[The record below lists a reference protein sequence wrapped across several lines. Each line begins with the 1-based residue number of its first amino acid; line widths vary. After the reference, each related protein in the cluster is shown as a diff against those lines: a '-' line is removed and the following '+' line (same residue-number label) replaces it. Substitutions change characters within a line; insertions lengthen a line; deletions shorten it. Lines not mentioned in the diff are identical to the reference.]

1 MHRTFFMTLRLT
13 AILTLAMA
21 GVMLADVYD
30 HSGNAGD
37 LADGKWLDQTTT
49 PPGGPNIY
57 GNPGASDDAYF
68 YGATITASGGSAHL
82 LSGGNLQL
90 SGMVTATNAG
100 SLNLSGG
107 GTLNVQSIVTDANG
121 FGPTLSV
128 AGGHLMAQNGDGVTD
143 VTAGGTVVDETCSGT
158 NGCGFFD
165 GGSSLTISSAAGPGR
180 AILANASTL
189 TANGGLSDFTLQI
202 ASGSTAQVSTVTNG
216 LARVDGAGSRLTV
229 AGDFS
234 LNGQSINITNAG
246 TTMVNG
252 TLTQNS
258 GAPIFVTGSG
268 SALTVGQFSSI
279 IGGDLDLTTGGAVT
293 VQGTLT
299 KNRGQVSLDGTN
311 TVLTVHQDF
320 SLMGGFLDISAGG
333 ALTVDGQLVLD
344 GGKDQDGDT
353 IGGGG
358 NWQGSGT
365 TISTSQEM
373 DIGNTSSGS
382 FSLAVGNGATV
393 RTGDAF
399 VGVGSAATGTVD
411 LSGTGTLW
419 DVQSGGLAVGGNGT
433 GNFNIS
439 SEAHLLFGDGTAF
452 AVGFNSGS
460 HGRMTVDG
468 AGSVLDASKVA
479 VRIGANTGSVGSVV
493 LTNGAQVTFG
503 QETSIGRGGNGSL
516 SLASGS
522 QVSVTGNSNTD
533 FGVANDAGSTGGI
546 SVQDGSN
553 LNVDAN
559 FFIGVEGNGFVG
571 VGTGGM
577 VQTTAVVLGGAS
589 GALGTVIVDG
599 AGSTWNTSS
608 DVFIGYSDK
617 GAGKL
622 TVSSGGVF
630 NVVGGDPRFGVANEA
645 GTKGELDVDG
655 SGSRVSGS
663 RFIAG
668 VDGAATVKITNGGTL
683 DTGDGAIAS
692 SPISSGDVLVS
703 DAGSLW
709 NVNSFALYVGG
720 IPLDTGFT
728 QGGPAT
734 LTVANGGLV
743 LVAQLI
749 DVARLGKIV
758 LSGGAVGVGT
768 NANPA
773 ANTLRVAADGL
784 LIGYARVQ
792 GQVIVAPGGKI
803 LPGNSPGIL
812 TIDGDY
818 TQEAGSTFYAEL
830 GGSDPGT
837 GYDQVQVSGAAT
849 LAGNLQVRLTNGF
862 TPTVGQTFRIVTAGS
877 ISGAFSSILEPSQV
891 GISVASDATGV
902 TVTVTSVTAGAP
914 AISSAT
920 TSVARPGLPFSY
932 QITASNNPTSFGAT
946 DLPAGLTVDNN
957 TGLISGTPTTT
968 GAFIVPI
975 NANNAAG
982 SGQADLM
989 IISDP
994 SLGSVALPPSNL
1006 LNISTRLNVQTG
1018 DNVLIGGFIIT
1029 GTDPKKVIIRG
1040 IGPSLANVGVQGFLA
1055 DPILELHDASTTLE
1069 TNDDWKTR
1077 SDGSSQQ
1084 AEIEATTIPP
1094 TNDLES
1100 AIVRT
1105 LPANNAS
1112 YTAVV
1117 RGKDNTTGIGVVEA
1131 YDLDQA
1137 ANSKLGNISTRGFVN
1152 SGDNV
1157 LIGGFI
1163 TGNGLTK
1170 VMVRAIGPSL
1180 TNFGVANP
1188 LQDPTLELHDSN
1200 GVTIRSN
1207 DNWKTREDGSSQ
1219 QSEIEAT
1226 TIPPTNDLESALV
1239 QTLSPGN
1246 YTAVVRGKDNT
1257 TGIAVVEVYNLQ

>member
-1 MHRTFFMTLRLT
+1 MTLKLT

-30 HSGNAGD
+30 HSGTNGD
-37 LADGKWLDQTTT
+37 FTDGKWLNQTTS

-57 GNPGASDDAYF
+57 GNPGAGDDAYF
-68 YGATITASGGSAHL
+68 YGATITASGGGVHL
-82 LSGGNLQL
+82 LSGDNLSL
-90 SGMVTATNAG
+90 SGTLTAVNVGIINA
-100 SLNLSGG
+100 LSGA
-107 GTLNVQSIVTDANG
+107 GTLDVQAIVTDTNG
-121 FGPTLSV
+121 FGPVVSIE
-128 AGGHLMAQNGDGVTD
+128 GGHLKAQNGDGVAG
-143 VTAGGTVVDETCSGT
+143 VTAGGTVTDATCSGT
-158 NGCGFFD
+158 NGCGGYD
-165 GGSSLTISSAAGPGR
+165 GGSSLTITGLGGPGQ
-180 AILANASTL
+180 AGFFNASTL
-189 TANGGLSDFTLQI
+189 TASGGLQDFGLNFQ
-202 ASGSTAQVSTVTNG
+202 SGSTGNVSTINRGSATVN
-216 LARVDGAGSRLTV
+216 GAGSNLTV
-229 AGDFS
+229 TGDFLLNSSSLTASSGGVVTVNGNLTQPTGASVSATGSGSTLTVGQDFS
-234 LNGQSINITNAG
+234 LTGGSIQIDTGGA
-246 TTMVNG
+246 VRVG
-252 TLTQNS
+252 TLTQNR
-258 GAPIFVTGSG
+258 GSDSLAG
-268 SALTVGQFSSI
+268 GNSTLTV
-279 IGGDLDLTTGGAVT
+279 D
-293 VQGTLT
+293 
-299 KNRGQVSLDGTN
+299 
-311 TVLTVHQDF
+311 QDF
-320 SLMGGFLDISAGG
+320 SLMAGFLDISAGG
-333 ALTVDGQLVLD
+333 TLTVNGQLVLD
-344 GGKDQDGDT
+344 GGKDLDGNT

-358 NWQGSGT
+358 HWQGMGT
-365 TISTSQEM
+365 TINSNGRM
-373 DIGNTSSGS
+373 FLGNNSSGG
-382 FSLAVGNGATV
+382 FSIAVDNGATV
-393 RTGDAF
+393 RTGE
-399 VGVGSAATGTVD
+399 VQIGS
-411 LSGTGTLW
+411 
-419 DVQSGGLAVGGNGT
+419 
-433 GNFNIS
+433 
-439 SEAHLLFGDGTAF
+439 
-452 AVGFNSGS
+452 
-460 HGRMTVDG
+460 
-468 AGSVLDASKVA
+468 
-479 VRIGANTGSVGSVV
+479 NTGSVGQVDLSGAGTVWEVKTVGLVV
-493 LTNGAQVTFG
+493 GQGAGGTFNISDGGRLLFDNGTLFAVGLDSGSNGQMTVDGTGSSIDASQTQTRIGAFAGSIGRLALTNGAQVTFG
-503 QETSIGRGGNGSL
+503 QDSFIGKTGNGGVSL
-516 SLASGS
+516 SSGS
-522 QVSVTGNSNTD
+522 RLSVAGNSNTR
-533 FGVANDAGSTGGI
+533 FGVADDAGSSGGI
-546 SVQDGSN
+546 SVQGGSN
-553 LNVDAN
+553 LTVDAY
-559 FFIGVEGNGFVG
+559 FFIGVLGNGFVG

-577 VQTTAVVLGGAS
+577 VQSSIVALGGES
-589 GALGTVIVDG
+589 GAIGTVVVDG
-599 AGSTWNTSS
+599 AGSIWNASS
-608 DVFIGYSDK
+608 DVFVGQSGK

-622 TVSSGGVF
+622 TVSSGGAF
-630 NVVGGDPRFGVANEA
+630 NVVGEDPRFGIANEA
-645 GTKGELDVDG
+645 GTTGELDVDG
-655 SGSRVSGS
+655 SGSSVSGS

-683 DTGDGAIAS
+683 QMSNAAIAS
-692 SPISSGDVLVS
+692 SPVSSGDVLVS

-709 NVNSFALYVGG
+709 KVTDFALYVGG
-720 IPLDTGFT
+720 IPLDTGFD

-743 LVAQLI
+743 LVSQLI
-749 DVARLGKIV
+749 DIARLGKIV
-758 LSGGAVGVGT
+758 LSGGAVGIGT

-792 GQVIVAPGGKI
+792 GQVIVAAGGKI

-812 TIDGDY
+812 TIDGSY
-818 TQEAGSTFYAEL
+818 TQETGSTFYAEL

-862 TPTVGQTFRIVTAGS
+862 TPAVGQTFRVLTAGS
-877 ISGAFSSILEPSQV
+877 ISGAFTSILEPSQV
-891 GISVASDATGV
+891 GISVTSDATGV

-920 TSVARPGLPFSY
+920 TAVARPGLPFSY
-932 QITASNNPTSFGAT
+932 QIAATNNPTSFGAT

-994 SLGSVALPPSNL
+994 TLGSVALPPSNL

-1055 DPILELHDASTTLE
+1055 DPILELHDANTTLE
-1069 TNDDWKTR
+1069 TNDNWKTR

-1180 TNFGVANP
+1180 TNFGVTNP

-1200 GVTIRSN
+1200 GATIRSN
-1207 DNWKTREDGSSQ
+1207 DNWKTREDGTSQ